1 MKNFSYLE
9 EHLLDFLKTE
19 VDRTG
24 YNSVIIGVS
33 GGLDSAVTSILL
45 KKAFDE
51 NVKAVMLPS
60 EYSNR
65 ANLKDAKTLC
75 EKFNIDYEIK
85 PITDLVN
92 VYFKDKKSTPL
103 EIGNFSARM
112 RMATLY
118 DLSANYRAL
127 VIGTSN
133 KSEIAL
139 GYGTLYG
146 DLACAINPIGDIYK
160 SDLFEFAKYLGVIDE
175 IINKPPSADLWVGQ
189 SDEEELG
196 FSYAQID
203 EVLRDFIDK
212 NLNQKELLKKGHDKK
227 LVEMIIKRYED
238 NEFKRHLPIMAKI
251 DNNKFENKK

>member
-9 EHLLDFLKTE
+9 EYLLDFLKTE
-19 VDRTG
+19 VEKTG
-24 YNSVIIGVS
+24 YKNVIIGVS
-33 GGLDSAVTSILL
+33 GGLDSAVTSVLL
-45 KKAFDE
+45 KKAFGK
-51 NVKAVMLPS
+51 NVRAVMLPS
-60 EYSNR
+60 EFSNE
-65 ANLKDAKTLC
+65 ANLKDAKKLC
-75 EKFNIDYEIK
+75 EKFDIDYEIK
-85 PITDLVN
+85 PISDLVN
-92 VYFKDKKSTPL
+92 VYFKDKKGTPL
-103 EIGNFSARM
+103 DIGNFSARM

-118 DLSANYRAL
+118 DLSANYKAL

-189 SDEEELG
+189 SDEDELG

-203 EVLRDFIDK
+203 VVLRDFIDK
-212 NLNQKELLKKGHDKK
+212 GLAKDELIKSGHNEK
-227 LVEMIIKRYED
+227 LVQMIVKRYKD
-238 NEFKRHLPIMAKI
+238 NDFKRHLPVMAKI
-251 DNNKFENKK
+251 DIDKLENKK